1 MVLVY
6 LGKVDDTAML
16 AGDWRR
22 NPGMALRT
30 ARRACF
36 EHESMTAFIDVCP
49 PQNTEGLFDV
59 DSDAYAVA
67 KLYTSH
73 DTLEGVQ
80 FRDQREIENQE
91 DMTIVVR
98 DLADMFYENFSDGL
112 DVGEREEPSPGLVV
126 PDDWPG
132 GADHRTLD
140 EF

>member
-1 MVLVY
+1 M
-6 LGKVDDTAML
+6 KNTAML
-16 AGDWRR
+16 PNDWAR

-49 PQNTEGLFDV
+49 PENSEGLFDV

-80 FRDQREIENQE
+80 FRTQKEIENQQ
-91 DMTIVVR
+91 DMAIVVR
-98 DLADMFYENFSDGL
+98 DLADKFYNDFSDDL
-112 DVGEREEPSPGLVV
+112 DADEREEPSPGLVV
-126 PDDWPG
+126 PDDWPED
-132 GADHRTLD
+132 AEHKTLD